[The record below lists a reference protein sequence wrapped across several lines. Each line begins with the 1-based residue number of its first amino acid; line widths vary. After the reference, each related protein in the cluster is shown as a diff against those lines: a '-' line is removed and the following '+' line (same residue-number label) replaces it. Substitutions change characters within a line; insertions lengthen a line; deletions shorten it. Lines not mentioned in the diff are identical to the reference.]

1 MFACSAVESQP
12 TAATD
17 QQRLTFIPDPSC
29 SLCHKRKEEKKVG
42 PTKKLVYA
50 CISKLYL
57 LSLIPQSRLYD
68 IVVSRLNGHR
78 RCWQSTTGRIALW
91 TSLGVWHLRW
101 RIGLAIK
108 RFERRRRQRAKEE
121 YWFSIGKILFL
132 SSLWS
137 ILICSLVAVVDSRRV
152 FNLTPSGCSVRYARF
167 GTQHIRINE
176 KTVRF
181 SLFFE

>member
-1 MFACSAVESQP
+1 MRNVDQLHIIPACCVCLSLSVYVILTLFFFTSSSSAQHIYTACWRVCMFRRRVAANSSNRP
-12 TAATD
+12 TTSD
-17 QQRLTFIPDPSC
+17 LYSWPQLLSVPQK
-29 SLCHKRKEEKKVG
+29 KRRKKVG

-132 SSLWS
+132 SSL
-137 ILICSLVAVVDSRRV
+137 
-152 FNLTPSGCSVRYARF
+152 
-167 GTQHIRINE
+167 
-176 KTVRF
+176 
-181 SLFFE
+181 